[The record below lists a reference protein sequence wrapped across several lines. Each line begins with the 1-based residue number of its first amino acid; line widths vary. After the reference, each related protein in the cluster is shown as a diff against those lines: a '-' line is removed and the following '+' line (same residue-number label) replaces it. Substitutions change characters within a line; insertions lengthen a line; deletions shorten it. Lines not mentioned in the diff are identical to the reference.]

1 MKQAAKVVP
10 CLNFPSWSSKM
21 TPCLPSR
28 WKIFCRSW
36 DKKNLEFAFDLTG
49 ALKIAENRRFSIAF
63 LDVNLNG
70 ELSLPVARVL
80 RQHNIPFYF
89 TTGFGSRFDYEDMQG
104 TPIVRK
110 PYSEQDIRHAIES
123 VKSN

>member
-1 MKQAAKVVP
+1 MSEFSILVVEDDAM
-10 CLNFPSWSSKM
+10 LALAMEDILQK
-21 TPCLPSR
+21 LGY
-28 WKIFCRSW
+28 
-36 DKKNLEFAFDLTG
+36 KNLEFAFDLTG
-49 ALKIAENRRFSIAF
+49 ALKIAENRRFSIVF

-80 RQHNIPFYF
+80 RQHDIPFYF